1 MGNSLERKRNGQ
13 VWKQESDSFRL
24 PKPPFL
30 EEECRRR
37 SRQRTPPICL
47 PNQQTNCTRTVS
59 TQQRA
64 GFRTLC
70 FDGTNSFRRPQ
81 LSHRENL
88 LIFQFKWCQFRRVIA
103 SPRSSKAMRIGSFGQ
118 VFSTKIYDIGWPW
131 ILCCCRRRRSISIR
145 IMSHREVGLVTREID
160 ARLCAHLFELHAKM
174 AVFWCTSLQR
184 SRKSFAKIPQMRWA
198 AQEILFFQM
207 VNDRQSSP
215 TALSNED
222 HEQDQETTWLA
233 VNEDGV
239 SLLDQHSMQLLA
251 RYSYDNVVTFGGC
264 QDDFM
269 LVVTSDT
276 SSNSTGEHNMKSR
289 YTASHHSDRAS
300 SEDSSGTT
308 KLLFNAGKPQ
318 VCSWMSQLFLINHA
332 TFFFL
337 DPANHAANGWL
348 YEYDWQNGSGNF
360 VKLHSDTFGNA

>member
-1 MGNSLERKRNGQ
+1 M
-13 VWKQESDSFRL
+13 
-24 PKPPFL
+24 
-30 EEECRRR
+30 RR
-37 SRQRTPPICL
+37 
-47 PNQQTNCTRTVS
+47 
-59 TQQRA
+59 
-64 GFRTLC
+64 
-70 FDGTNSFRRPQ
+70 
-81 LSHRENL
+81 
-88 LIFQFKWCQFRRVIA
+88 
-103 SPRSSKAMRIGSFGQ
+103 
-118 VFSTKIYDIGWPW
+118 
-131 ILCCCRRRRSISIR
+131 
-145 IMSHREVGLVTREID
+145 
-160 ARLCAHLFELHAKM
+160 
-174 AVFWCTSLQR
+174 
-184 SRKSFAKIPQMRWA
+184 A

-318 VCSWMSQLFLINHA
+318 VCS
-332 TFFFL
+332 
-337 DPANHAANGWL
+337 
-348 YEYDWQNGSGNF
+348 
-360 VKLHSDTFGNA
+360 